1 MNVENLINALLKK
14 ALKLD
19 DQIAMATDLVLP
31 CHNKELGLSTGISLM
46 ASFSVARKVPEV

>member
-1 MNVENLINALLKK
+1 MNVESLINALLKK

-46 ASFSVARKVPEV
+46 ASFSVARKAPEV

>member
-1 MNVENLINALLKK
+1 MNVESLINALLKK

-31 CHNKELGLSTGISLM
+31 CHNEELGLSTGISLM